1 MKNLTFI
8 RHAET
13 YPTQDF
19 ESDRDRILTPFGLH
33 QIENIAKQL
42 IEKKFLPDYLLC
54 SPAKRAIQT
63 AQLLCEKLKINPRLL
78 KISPKLY
85 SGDTKIILQA
95 FFLLNL
101 AQRAFIIGHNPTLSY
116 LAHKLCLTT
125 KSIILPPAGVI
136 SINFDIEKWNELLT
150 RQGTLLFFIEPEHE

>member
-19 ESDRDRILTPFGLH
+19 ESDKDRILTPFGLR
-33 QIENIAKQL
+33 QIGNIANQL

-63 AQLLCEKLKINPRLL
+63 AQLLCEKLKVNPRLL
-78 KISPKLY
+78 KINPKLY
-85 SGDTKIILQA
+85 SGDTKTILQI

-101 AQRAFIIGHNPTLSY
+101 AQRAFIIGHNPTLSS

-150 RQGTLLFFIEPEHE
+150 RQGTLLFCIEPGHE